1 LPTRKRASV
10 RGILNYELEGETM
23 TELLKDK
30 TVMVMADDAN
40 IRDLLRRVLEEASAD
55 VVTADS
61 VESAF
66 ETYRQSPPH
75 AVVTDLWLGASD
87 GYALIKAIRETDL
100 EYRGS
105 TVVVALTGS
114 ASPEEQKRALAAG
127 FDTYIA
133 KPFDPVDVVETLREL
148 LSHPRE
154 SAADSGPAQP

>member
-1 LPTRKRASV
+1 
-10 RGILNYELEGETM
+10 M

-30 TVMVMADDAN
+30 TVLVVADDAN
-40 IRDLLRRVLEEASAD
+40 MCDLLRRVLEEAGAD
-55 VVTADS
+55 IVTADS

-75 AVVTDLWLGASD
+75 AVVTNLRLGASD

-114 ASPEEQKRALAAG
+114 ASLEEQKRALAAG
-127 FDTYIA
+127 FDTFIA
-133 KPFDPVDVVETLREL
+133 KPFDPAHVVETLREL
-148 LSHPRE
+148 LLHPRE
-154 SAADSGPAQP
+154 SASESGPLSHSNSPRPLSACAAMCISK